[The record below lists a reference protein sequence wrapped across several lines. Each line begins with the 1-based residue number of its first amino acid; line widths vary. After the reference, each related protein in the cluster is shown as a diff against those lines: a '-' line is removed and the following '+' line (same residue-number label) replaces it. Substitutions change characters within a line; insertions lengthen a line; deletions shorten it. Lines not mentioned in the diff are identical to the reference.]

1 MCSCTCL
8 VFPVFAC
15 VCWNLLVT
23 DLALCA
29 LGLLLSMFVVMLINS
44 LGKQYGIP
52 LLDGGPFAFLSL
64 HIPDIVAAIIVAGPS
79 LLLKV
84 SHQHKVE
91 ERGREGG
98 KEREGR
104 MAGEGGTDGR
114 RGGKER
120 QRQRQRQT
128 DRQSVWLCDMISP
141 ALRMCAPTLAVVCRP
156 PATKEHCESR
166 VYQGRQ
172 LLHQLA

>member
-1 MCSCTCL
+1 M
-8 VFPVFAC
+8 
-15 VCWNLLVT
+15 T

-104 MAGEGGTDGR
+104 MEGEEGR
-114 RGGKER
+114 RVRGR
-120 QRQRQRQT
+120 DRDRPT
-128 DRQSVWLCDMISP
+128 DRVSGCV
-141 ALRMCAPTLAVVCRP
+141 T
-156 PATKEHCESR
+156 
-166 VYQGRQ
+166 
-172 LLHQLA
+172 

>member
-1 MCSCTCL
+1 M
-8 VFPVFAC
+8 
-15 VCWNLLVT
+15 T

-104 MAGEGGTDGR
+104 MEGEEGR
-114 RGGKER
+114 RDRGR
-120 QRQRQRQT
+120 DRDRPT
-128 DRQSVWLCDMISP
+128 DRVSGCV
-141 ALRMCAPTLAVVCRP
+141 T
-156 PATKEHCESR
+156 
-166 VYQGRQ
+166 
-172 LLHQLA
+172 